1 MCGGLKNKIVILTGL
16 AGLVCLSD
24 QALAYHPL
32 VGDDTGT
39 QGAGGNQIEI
49 GYDYDRSSLGGV
61 ADEGHGFPITYTRG
75 IVDTLDL
82 YISTTR
88 VSAPVSGWG
97 NVGLGAK
104 WRFYDNEASGL
115 SLGLEPKVLLPVS
128 AEDEARGL
136 GNGRTCYSLAFLVT
150 QNTAFGQVIVN
161 LAAGRD
167 NFADSTIMDRKS
179 TYRFS
184 LAPVWQVAEAWRLTL
199 DMGLKTNPDSTQKAR
214 MGYVE
219 VGTIYSPN
227 KNLDLSVGILRD
239 VLDGP
244 ARNTTVTSEVTWR
257 F

>member
-1 MCGGLKNKIVILTGL
+1 MKNNIAILIGL
-16 AGLVCLSD
+16 AGLGSLSD

-49 GYDYDRSSLGGV
+49 GYDYDHGSLDGV
-61 ADEGHGFPITYTRG
+61 ANEGHSFPITYTRG
-75 IVDTLDL
+75 VTDLLDL

-88 VSAPVSGWG
+88 RSAPASGWG

-115 SLGLEPKVLLPVS
+115 SLGLEPKVQLPVS

-136 GNGRTCYSLAFLVT
+136 GNGRTCYSLVFLVT
-150 QNTAFGQVIVN
+150 QNTSFGQVIIN

-167 NFADSTIMDRKS
+167 NFADSTIMDRKT

-184 LAPVWQVAEAWRLTL
+184 LAPVWQVAETWRLTL
-199 DMGLKTNPDSTQKAR
+199 DMGLKTNPDSTRKAR

-219 VGTIYSPN
+219 VGTIYSSD
-227 KNLDLSVGILRD
+227 KDLDLSVGLLRD

-244 ARNTTVTSEVTWR
+244 VRNTTVTSEVTWR

>member
-1 MCGGLKNKIVILTGL
+1 MNIMARPIGVSLIVL
-16 AGLVCLSD
+16 AGWSG
-24 QALAYHPL
+24 QAQAYHPL

-49 GYDYDRSSLGGV
+49 GYDYDHRLLDGMT
-61 ADEGHGFPITYTRG
+61 AEGHGFPITYTRG
-75 IVDTLDL
+75 VTDSLDL

-88 VSAPVSGWG
+88 LSAPVSGWG

-104 WRFYDNEASGL
+104 WRFYENEASGL
-115 SLGLEPKVLLPVS
+115 SLGLEPKVQLPVS

-136 GNGRTCYSLAFLVT
+136 GNGRACYSLAFLVT
-150 QNTAFGQVIVN
+150 QNTSFGQVIVN

-167 NFADSTIMDRKS
+167 DFADSTIMDRKT

-184 LAPVWQVAEAWRLTL
+184 LAPVWQVAETWRLTL

-219 VGTIYSPN
+219 VGTIYSPD
-227 KNLDLSVGILRD
+227 KDLDLSVGLMHD

-244 ARNTTVTSEVTWR
+244 VRNTTVTSEVTWR